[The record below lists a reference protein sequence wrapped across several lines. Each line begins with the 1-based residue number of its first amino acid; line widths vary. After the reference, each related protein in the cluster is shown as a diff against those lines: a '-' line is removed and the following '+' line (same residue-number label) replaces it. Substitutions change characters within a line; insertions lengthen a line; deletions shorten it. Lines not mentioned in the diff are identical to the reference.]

1 MPVSLPVV
9 SSPRFSAGSSAAITD
24 PFPSLPPTPVLYA
37 MARELEALSDATW
50 QPAVPL
56 PSEPPTDARRGNTV
70 FDEASASSPVIASA
84 CPQAFASPPRAPRS
98 ARARRARTGGDAWP
112 APTFLSRP
120 SSSRIGRDVFGK
132 LVALGYSREQI
143 RKLKQESLSEIAKY
157 HTTLTG
163 QGFTHADICRISRRR
178 QSLRVV
184 ARNYPELAAAL
195 PELTRAHIVDIARQR
210 SGDLALQALLPVA
223 TALTAAP
230 LRLSASQI
238 ATVAQYGERPAIQAL
253 YRLRRKL
260 TRAPLHLTPQQ
271 VVAIASNTG
280 GKRAL
285 EAVCV
290 QLPVLRAAPYRLSTE
305 QVVAI
310 ASNKGGKQ
318 ALEAVKAHLLDLLGA
333 PYVLDTE
340 QVVAIASHNGG
351 KQALE
356 AVKADLLDLRGA
368 PYALSTEQVVAI
380 ASHNGGKQALEAV
393 KADLLELRGAPYAL
407 STEQVVAIASHNG
420 GKQAL
425 EAVKAH
431 LLDLRGAPYA
441 LSTAQ
446 VVAIA
451 SHNGGKQ
458 ALEAVKAQLLD
469 LRGAPYALSTA
480 QVVAIASNGGGKQAL
495 EGIGE
500 QLRKLRTAPYG
511 LSTEQV
517 VAIASHD
524 GGKQALEAVGAQLVA
539 LRAAPYALSTEQV
552 VAIAS
557 NHGGKQALEAV
568 RALFRG
574 LRAAPYG
581 LSTAQV
587 VAIASS
593 NGGKQALEAVWA
605 LLPVLRATPYDL
617 NTAQVVA
624 IASHDGGKPALEAV
638 WAKLPVLRG
647 VPYALSTAQVVAIAC
662 ISGQQALEAIEA
674 HMPTLRQAP
683 HSLSPERVAAI
694 ACIGGRSAVEA
705 VRQGLPVKAI
715 RRIRREKAPVAGP
728 PPASLGPTPQELVAV
743 LHFFRAHQQPRQAFV
758 DALAAFQTTRPAL
771 LRLLSSVGV
780 TEIEALGGTIPD
792 ATERWQRL
800 LGRLGFRPA
809 TGAAAPSPDSL
820 QGFAQSLERT
830 LGSPGM
836 AGQSACS
843 PHRKRPAETA
853 IAPRSIRR
861 RPNNAGQPS
870 EPWPDQ
876 LAWLQR
882 RKRTARSHIRADS
895 AASVPANLHL
905 GTRAQFTP
913 DRLRAEPGPIMQAHT
928 SPASVSFGSH
938 VAFEPGLPDHGTP
951 TPADLASFEAEP
963 FGVGPLDFHLD
974 WLLQI
979 LEA

>member
-24 PFPSLPPTPVLYA
+24 PFSSLPPTPVLYA
-37 MARELEALSDATW
+37 MARELKALSDATW

-56 PSEPPTDARRGNTV
+56 PAEPPTDARRGNTV

-260 TRAPLHLTPQQ
+260 TRAPLHLTPQ
-271 VVAIASNTG
+271 
-280 GKRAL
+280 
-285 EAVCV
+285 
-290 QLPVLRAAPYRLSTE
+290 
-305 QVVAI
+305 
-310 ASNKGGKQ
+310 
-318 ALEAVKAHLLDLLGA
+318 
-333 PYVLDTE
+333 
-340 QVVAIASHNGG
+340 
-351 KQALE
+351 
-356 AVKADLLDLRGA
+356 
-368 PYALSTEQVVAI
+368 
-380 ASHNGGKQALEAV
+380 
-393 KADLLELRGAPYAL
+393 
-407 STEQVVAIASHNG
+407 
-420 GKQAL
+420 
-425 EAVKAH
+425 
-431 LLDLRGAPYA
+431 
-441 LSTAQ
+441 
-446 VVAIA
+446 
-451 SHNGGKQ
+451 
-458 ALEAVKAQLLD
+458 
-469 LRGAPYALSTA
+469 
-480 QVVAIASNGGGKQAL
+480 
-495 EGIGE
+495 
-500 QLRKLRTAPYG
+500 
-511 LSTEQV
+511 
-517 VAIASHD
+517 
-524 GGKQALEAVGAQLVA
+524 
-539 LRAAPYALSTEQV
+539 
-552 VAIAS
+552 
-557 NHGGKQALEAV
+557 
-568 RALFRG
+568 
-574 LRAAPYG
+574 
-581 LSTAQV
+581 
-587 VAIASS
+587 
-593 NGGKQALEAVWA
+593 
-605 LLPVLRATPYDL
+605 
-617 NTAQVVA
+617 QVVA

-938 VAFEPGLPDHGTP
+938 VAFEPGLPDPGTP
-951 TPADLASFEAEP
+951 TSADLASFEAEP

>member
-1 MPVSLPVV
+1 
-9 SSPRFSAGSSAAITD
+9 
-24 PFPSLPPTPVLYA
+24 
-37 MARELEALSDATW
+37 
-50 QPAVPL
+50 
-56 PSEPPTDARRGNTV
+56 
-70 FDEASASSPVIASA
+70 
-84 CPQAFASPPRAPRS
+84 
-98 ARARRARTGGDAWP
+98 
-112 APTFLSRP
+112 
-120 SSSRIGRDVFGK
+120 
-132 LVALGYSREQI
+132 
-143 RKLKQESLSEIAKY
+143 
-157 HTTLTG
+157 
-163 QGFTHADICRISRRR
+163 
-178 QSLRVV
+178 
-184 ARNYPELAAAL
+184 
-195 PELTRAHIVDIARQR
+195 
-210 SGDLALQALLPVA
+210 
-223 TALTAAP
+223 
-230 LRLSASQI
+230 
-238 ATVAQYGERPAIQAL
+238 
-253 YRLRRKL
+253 
-260 TRAPLHLTPQQ
+260 
-271 VVAIASNTG
+271 
-280 GKRAL
+280 
-285 EAVCV
+285 
-290 QLPVLRAAPYRLSTE
+290 
-305 QVVAI
+305 
-310 ASNKGGKQ
+310 
-318 ALEAVKAHLLDLLGA
+318 
-333 PYVLDTE
+333 
-340 QVVAIASHNGG
+340 
-351 KQALE
+351 
-356 AVKADLLDLRGA
+356 
-368 PYALSTEQVVAI
+368 
-380 ASHNGGKQALEAV
+380 
-393 KADLLELRGAPYAL
+393 
-407 STEQVVAIASHNG
+407 
-420 GKQAL
+420 
-425 EAVKAH
+425 
-431 LLDLRGAPYA
+431 
-441 LSTAQ
+441 
-446 VVAIA
+446 
-451 SHNGGKQ
+451 
-458 ALEAVKAQLLD
+458 
-469 LRGAPYALSTA
+469 
-480 QVVAIASNGGGKQAL
+480 
-495 EGIGE
+495 
-500 QLRKLRTAPYG
+500 
-511 LSTEQV
+511 QV

-587 VAIASS
+587 VAVASS

-647 VPYALSTAQVVAIAC
+647 VPYELSTAQVVAIAC
-662 ISGQQALEAIEA
+662 ISGQQALEVIEA

-861 RPNNAGQPS
+861 SPNNAGQPF

-938 VAFEPGLPDHGTP
+938 VAFEPGLPDPGTP
-951 TPADLASFEAEP
+951 TSADLASFEAEP